1 VRIELIKVN
10 IKFIAKRL
18 RGISQAVVISVPTDT
33 RPTFRTGAIGGEV
46 GR

>member
-1 VRIELIKVN
+1 MKVS

-18 RGISQAVVISVPTDT
+18 RDIPQATVISVSADT
-33 RPTFRTGAIGGEV
+33 RLTFRTGAIGGEV